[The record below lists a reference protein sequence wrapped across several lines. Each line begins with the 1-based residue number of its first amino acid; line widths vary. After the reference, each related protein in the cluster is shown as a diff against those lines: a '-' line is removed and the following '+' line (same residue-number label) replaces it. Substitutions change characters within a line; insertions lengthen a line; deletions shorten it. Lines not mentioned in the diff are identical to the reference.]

1 MGIYGRASRPGP
13 LARGAMAFVL
23 AGGRGS
29 RLMELTDRRAKPA
42 VFFAGKSRIIDFALS
57 NAINSGIRR
66 LAVATQYKA
75 HSLIRHLQR
84 GWNFLRP
91 ERNECFD
98 ILPASQRVSE
108 TMWYRGT
115 ADAVYQNIDIIEDHA
130 PRHIVVLAG
139 DHVYKMDYE
148 VMLQEH
154 VETGADVTVA
164 CIAVPRTEA
173 TGFGVMHVDETGRII
188 DFVEKPTDPPA
199 IPGQPD
205 RALASM
211 GIYVFDTPFL
221 VDQLRRDAAEAA
233 STHDFGRDVIP
244 YLVRNGRAF
253 AHRFERSCVRSSAEA
268 GPYWRDVGTVDA
280 YWEANIDLTDIVPE
294 LDLFDQ
300 DWPIWTYAEVVPPA
314 KFVHDEVGRRGE
326 AVSSLVSGGC
336 IISGATVYR
345 SLLFTGVHVHSY
357 AALNGAVLLPQVDVG
372 RGARLT
378 NVVVDR
384 GVRIPPG
391 LVVGEDPEADAARFR
406 RTERGIC
413 LITAPMIARLG

>member
-1 MGIYGRASRPGP
+1 MSSDGRASLPRP
-13 LARGAMAFVL
+13 LARSAMAFVL

-91 ERNECFD
+91 ERNESFD

-115 ADAVYQNIDIIEDHA
+115 ADAVYQNIDIIEDLA

-148 VMLQEH
+148 VMLQQH
-154 VETGADVTVA
+154 VETRADVTVA
-164 CIAVPRTEA
+164 CITVPRAEA
-173 TGFGVMHVDETGRII
+173 TGFGVMHVDETGLIV
-188 DFVEKPTDPPA
+188 DFVEKPADPPA

-221 VDQLRRDAAEAA
+221 IDQLRRDAADTA
-233 STHDFGRDVIP
+233 STHDFGRDMIP
-244 YLVRNGRAF
+244 YLVRNGRAV
-253 AHRFERSCVRSSAEA
+253 AHRFEHSCVRSSAEA
-268 GPYWRDVGTVDA
+268 VPYWRDVGTVDA
-280 YWEANIDLTDIVPE
+280 YWQANIDLTDIVPE

-314 KFVHDEVGRRGE
+314 KFVHDETGRRGE

-336 IISGATVYR
+336 IISGAAVHR

-357 AALNGAVLLPQVDVG
+357 ASLNGAVLLPHVDVG

-391 LVVGEDPEADAARFR
+391 LIVGEDPEADAARFR
-406 RTERGIC
+406 RTEQGIC
-413 LITAPMIARLG
+413 LITAQMIARLG